1 MHCKPQQ
8 EVKNANSTYTFFTAP
23 YEIQQ
28 ILCTILLCLYLAG
41 HSQRASMKFLHKF
54 STFFTLSTC
63 FSDFIPGILYFF
75 VFLLFVTFISTLW
88 WLLLFTFILWVGIVI
103 LLRREQR
110 SMRPLAAKH
119 HHNYSHDTVGSYENM
134 LSSLQHSYSLCNFI
148 GWILSASHSWPTVL
162 ANSELQF
169 FVITVKKIKKLWL
182 VRSWLIFHS
191 NL

>member
-1 MHCKPQQ
+1 MNCKPQQ
-8 EVKNANSTYTFFTAP
+8 EVKNANSTYTSITAP

-28 ILCTILLCLYLAG
+28 ILCTILLCVYLAG
-41 HSQRASMKFLHKF
+41 HSPQASLIFLHKF

-63 FSDFIPGILYFF
+63 FSDFIPGI
-75 VFLLFVTFISTLW
+75 VILW
-88 WLLLFTFILWVGIVI
+88 W
-103 LLRREQR
+103 REQR

-119 HHNYSHDTVGSYENM
+119 HHNYSRDTVGSYENM

-148 GWILSASHSWPTVL
+148 GWILSASQSWPTFL

-182 VRSWLIFHS
+182 VRSWLVFHS
-191 NL
+191 NLQ